1 MPLQPLPYHQLMR
14 ELDYHLCDVFTSRP
28 LEGNQLAVFLNAT
41 NLKPEQM
48 QAIAREMNLSETTFI
63 HRRDKNVEHARG
75 LRVRIFTTREELPFA
90 GHPTLGTATA
100 VRQLLS
106 EYSNAE
112 SITLDLNAGQSPV
125 SFPANSGTPSRATFA
140 EMKQLDPEFGA
151 AHDAATIAPMLGLR
165 ADDIAGTPPQTV
177 STGTAFCIAVLRST
191 EALSRLRVDS
201 SKSSTYLRE
210 SGARFFYAL
219 APEENETWRA
229 RMQFYNGE
237 DPATGSAAG
246 CAISYLVRH
255 QLWLSGKRLHLR
267 QGIEIN
273 RPSDLYLSA
282 NLANEKVGEVR
293 VAGSTVP
300 VAMGRLFLE

>member
-1 MPLQPLPYHQLMR
+1 MR
-14 ELDYHLCDVFTSRP
+14 ELDYHLCDVFTTRP

-41 NLKPEQM
+41 RLRPEQM

-63 HRRDKNVEHARG
+63 HRRDKNVEYARG
-75 LRVRIFTTREELPFA
+75 VRVRIFTTREELPFA

-100 VRQLLS
+100 IRQLLP
-106 EYSNAE
+106 EYANAE
-112 SITLDLNAGQSPV
+112 TITLDLNAGQISV
-125 SFPANSGTPSRATFA
+125 TFPANAETAPAATFA
-140 EMKQLDPEFGA
+140 EMKQLDPEFGPT
-151 AHDAATIAPMLGLR
+151 HDAATIAPMLGLR
-165 ADDIAGTPPQTV
+165 AEDIAPTPSQTV
-177 STGTAFCIAVLRST
+177 STGTAFCITVLRT
-191 EALSRLRVDS
+191 ADALSRLRVDTA
-201 SKSSTYLRE
+201 KSAPYLRD
-210 SGARFFYAL
+210 SGARFFYVV
-219 APEENETWRA
+219 APEDQTWRA

-246 CAISYLVRH
+246 CAISYLVH
-255 QLWLSGKRLHLR
+255 HGLWPSGKKLHLR

-282 NLANEKVGEVR
+282 NLTGGKVSEVR

>member
-1 MPLQPLPYHQLMR
+1 MR
-14 ELDYHLCDVFTSRP
+14 ELDYHLCDVFTTRP

-41 NLKPEQM
+41 KLRPEQM

-63 HRRDKNVEHARG
+63 HRRDKNVESARG
-75 LRVRIFTTREELPFA
+75 VRVRIFTTREELPFA
-90 GHPTLGTATA
+90 GHPTLGTAITI
-100 VRQLLS
+100 RQLLP
-106 EYSNAE
+106 EYANAE
-112 SITLDLNAGQSPV
+112 TITLDLNAGQIPV
-125 SFPANSGTPSRATFA
+125 HFPANPETPANATFA

-151 AHDAATIAPMLGLR
+151 THDAATIAPMLGLN
-165 ADDIAGTPPQTV
+165 AEDIAETPPQTV
-177 STGTAFCIAVLRST
+177 STGTAFCITVLRSAD
-191 EALSRLRVDS
+191 ALSRLRVNPTTS
-201 SKSSTYLRE
+201 ALYLRE
-210 SGARFFYAL
+210 SGARFFYAA
-219 APEENETWRA
+219 APENQTWRA

-255 QLWLSGKRLHLR
+255 GLWPSGKSLHLR

-282 NLANEKVGEVR
+282 KLADGKVSEVH